1 MDAEFVDGKL
11 DVSPIEFV
19 VSDRYRIVRELG
31 RGGMATVYLAIDT
44 RYDREAAIKVLDPEI
59 AQGVA
64 AERFT
69 REIALAAKLTHPH
82 IVPLLD
88 SGTTDG
94 RLWFVM
100 PVLENQSLRER
111 IDADKQLP
119 IAEAVRIAREIL
131 SALDYAHTHD
141 VVHRDIKPE
150 NILLT
155 GGVSVLADFGLA
167 KGMAITGAALTQAGL
182 VVGSAYYMSPEQ
194 AAGEEVIDGRS
205 DLYSLGCVLYEMVTG
220 EPPFVGKT
228 VQSIMAKRF
237 TEDAPRARTLRP
249 AVRPDLDDVIA
260 HALARSPADRYQTA
274 GEFMAALERAIGSDP
289 NGRAA
294 PPAGGRSAKRAPLA
308 AIAAV
313 FVVLAVAAFAFM
325 RHGAPNAAPHAPRSI
340 AVIPLANLSDDKA
353 QEYFSAGMTD
363 ELLTALSSIKQLRV
377 AARASSF
384 AARGAAD
391 TVDIHTIGRKLNVD
405 AVLDGSV
412 RRDGD
417 QVRVSVR
424 LVSVANDSTIWN
436 ERYDRK
442 MTDVFAMQEEIARAV
457 VAAIKLDLGADAQP
471 VVRKAT
477 GDTAAYDLYLR
488 GRHATDLRTAA
499 ALEQAADFFRK
510 ATDRDPSYARAWA
523 GLADVYILQALNYYS
538 APAGAYV
545 KGKAAAVRA
554 LALDST
560 LAEANTS
567 LGTVRYFYDRDF
579 AGASAAYDRAIA
591 LDPQYPSAHY
601 FYSMLLTGRD
611 NARAERE
618 ADAARQLDPLSPPMA
633 QALGMVFIATARW
646 DKAIMPLRAA
656 IALEPNYYFPH
667 AWLSL
672 ALAHAGTAADAV
684 AEAQRAVALNPGNAL
699 VLAYLGEVYAT
710 TGNRPAAV
718 QVAAT
723 LDSISRTRPVC
734 AMYVARI
741 FDHLGD
747 ADHAFAWLDR
757 AMAAHEGQLAQIMR
771 LDAFPYI
778 KNDPRFTR
786 LIKQLGF
793 SQ

>member
-1 MDAEFVDGKL
+1 VT
-11 DVSPIEFV
+11 PIDFA

-44 RYDREAAIKVLDPEI
+44 RYDREAAIKVLDPDI
-59 AQGVA
+59 AQGIA

-131 SALDYAHTHD
+131 SALDYAHVHD

-167 KGMAITGAALTQAGL
+167 KGMAVTGAALTQAGL

-249 AVRPDLDDVIA
+249 ALAPELDEVIA
-260 HALARSPADRYQTA
+260 HALARSPADRYQSA
-274 GEFMAALERAIGSDP
+274 AEFMAALEKASGSDP
-289 NGRAA
+289 NGR
-294 PPAGGRSAKRAPLA
+294 PVSSEGGRRGRRAPFV
-308 AIAAV
+308 AIAV
-313 FVVLAVAAFAFM
+313 TLVVLAATAAFALM
-325 RHGAPNAAPHAPRSI
+325 RRGALDATPSIPRSI
-340 AVIPLANLSDDKA
+340 AVIPFTNLSDDKA

-363 ELLTALSSIKQLRV
+363 EVLSAISSIKQLRV
-377 AARASSF
+377 AGRASSY
-384 AARGAAD
+384 AAGGASAD
-391 TVDIHTIGRKLNVD
+391 IKDIGRKLNVD
-405 AVLDGSV
+405 AVLSGSV
-412 RRDGD
+412 RREGD
-417 QVRVSVR
+417 TVRVSVELDR
-424 LVSVANDSTIWN
+424 VADGSLIWN
-436 ERYDRK
+436 AKYDRT
-442 MTDVFAMQEEIARAV
+442 MTDVFAMQEDIARKIAG
-457 VAAIKLDLGADAQP
+457 KLDLGGNAQP

-499 ALEQAADFFRK
+499 SLEQAADFFRK
-510 ATDRDPSYARAWA
+510 ATDRDPLYARAWA

-538 APAGAYV
+538 APADAYV

-579 AGASAAYDRAIA
+579 TGASAAYDRAIA
-591 LDPQYPSAHY
+591 LDPQYPLAHY

-618 ADAARQLDPLSPPMA
+618 ADAAQRLDPLSPPMA

-672 ALAHAGTAADAV
+672 ALAHAGTATDAV
-684 AEAQRAVALNPGNAL
+684 AEAQRAIALNPGNAL

-710 TGNRPAAV
+710 TGNRRSAV
-718 QVAAT
+718 QVAAAI
-723 LDSISRTRPVC
+723 DSISRTRPVC

-741 FDHLGD
+741 FDRLGD
-747 ADHAFAWLDR
+747 ADRAFEWLDR
-757 AMAAHEGQLAQIMR
+757 AMAAHEGQLAQITR
-771 LDAFPYI
+771 LDAFPTI
-778 KNDPRFTR
+778 KNDPRFVR
-786 LIKQLGF
+786 LVKQLGLT
-793 SQ
+793 Q

>member
-1 MDAEFVDGKL
+1 VQFSGQRI
-11 DVSPIEFV
+11 DVTPIDFA

-59 AQGVA
+59 AQGIA

-131 SALDYAHTHD
+131 SALDYAHSHD

-167 KGMAITGAALTQAGL
+167 KGMATTGAALTQAGL

-205 DLYSLGCVLYEMVTG
+205 DLYSLGCVLYEMITG

-249 AVRPDLDDVIA
+249 AVPPELDAVIA
-260 HALARSPADRYQTA
+260 HALARSPADRFQSAA
-274 GEFMAALERAIGSDP
+274 GFMSALEKAIGSDP

-294 PPAGGRSAKRAPLA
+294 SAAGGRRSKRSPLVA
-308 AIAAV
+308 VAVTFVVIAATV
-313 FVVLAVAAFAFM
+313 AFALL
-325 RHGAPNAAPHAPRSI
+325 RRGALDATPSIPRSI
-340 AVIPLANLSDDKA
+340 AVIPFTNLSDDKA

-363 ELLTALSSIKQLRV
+363 EVLSAISSIKQLRV
-377 AARASSF
+377 AGRASSY
-384 AARGAAD
+384 AAGGASAD
-391 TVDIHTIGRKLNVD
+391 VKDIGRKLNVD
-405 AVLDGSV
+405 AVLSGSV
-412 RRDGD
+412 RREGD
-417 QVRVSVR
+417 TVRVTVELDR
-424 LVSVANDSTIWN
+424 VADGSLIWN
-436 ERYDRK
+436 AKYDQT
-442 MTDVFAMQEEIARAV
+442 MTDVFAMQEDIARKI
-457 VAAIKLDLGADAQP
+457 AAKLDLGGEAQP

-488 GRHATDLRTAA
+488 GRHAVDLRTAA
-499 ALEQAADFFRK
+499 SLQQAGDFFRK
-510 ATDRDPSYARAWA
+510 ATDRDPLYARAWS
-523 GLADVYILQALNYYS
+523 GLADSYILQALNYYS
-538 APAGAYV
+538 PPAGAYV
-545 KGKAAAVRA
+545 KAEAAAVRA

-560 LAEANTS
+560 IAEAYTS
-567 LGTVRYFYDRDF
+567 LGTVRYLYDRDF
-579 AGASAAYDRAIA
+579 AGATAAYDRAIK
-591 LDPQYPSAHY
+591 LDPKYPAAHY
-601 FYSMLLTGRD
+601 FYSILLTGRD
-611 NARAERE
+611 NPRAESE
-618 ADAARQLDPLSPPMA
+618 AEAARRLDPLSPPMA
-633 QALGMVFIATARW
+633 QALGMVFISTARW
-646 DKAIMPLRAA
+646 EKAIAPLRAA
-656 IALEPNYYFPH
+656 IAIEPNYYFPH
-667 AWLSL
+667 AWISL
-672 ALAHAGTAADAV
+672 ALAHAGTAAEAV
-684 AEAQRAVALNPGNAL
+684 AEAKRAVELNPTNAL
-699 VLAYLGEVYAT
+699 VLAYLGEVYAM
-710 TGNRPAAV
+710 TGDRKSALKV
-718 QVAAT
+718 T
-723 LDSISRTRPVC
+723 DDLDKISKLRPVC
-734 AMYVARI
+734 GVYVARI
-741 FDHLGD
+741 FDRLGD
-747 ADHAFAWLDR
+747 PDHAFAWLDR

-771 LDAFPYI
+771 PDAFPNI
-778 KNDPRFTR
+778 KSDPRFKR
-786 LIKQLGF
+786 LITQLGLA
-793 SQ
+793 Q